1 MKSYNKDYK
10 VIKPTKEQLK
20 VVKSIQDILTEHQ
33 IQIDITPTE
42 IPFVDIAI
50 AVFKNGDQIPIQKIE
65 YKVHEDGY
73 FHLEL

>member
-20 VVKSIQDILTEHQ
+20 VVKSIQDILSEQQ
-33 IQIDITPTE
+33 IQIDIAPTE